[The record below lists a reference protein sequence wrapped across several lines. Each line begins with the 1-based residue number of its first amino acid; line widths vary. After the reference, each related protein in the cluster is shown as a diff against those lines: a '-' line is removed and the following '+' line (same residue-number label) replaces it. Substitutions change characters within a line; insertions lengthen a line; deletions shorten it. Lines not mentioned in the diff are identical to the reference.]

1 MEKYRKI
8 KRIGIGSFGQAL
20 LVQSVVDRKCYVM
33 KIINVGNMDKKQK
46 QDALN
51 EVRVLKAMRHPY
63 IITYRESFMD
73 KKFLCIVM
81 DYADGGDMYKK
92 IEFQKKI
99 SKLMPENQLLD
110 WFVQMALAIKHI
122 HDNKILHR
130 DLKTQNIFMT
140 STGEIKIGDFG
151 IARVLQH
158 TYDWAKTAI
167 GTPYYLSP
175 EICQEMPYNQKSDV
189 WSLGCILYEM
199 VTLRHA
205 FDSNSMK
212 GLVLKILR
220 GNYPE
225 IPSHYS
231 QDLKDLISEM
241 LIKDPAK
248 RPSIRKIVEKDFL
261 WSRISQLLTNTV
273 AKHEFSDT
281 FLKKHIVPY
290 SENKENDDE
299 SESSKKSTKKS
310 SKKKYPDEESSIDKK
325 TEEFKLDTSI
335 AKEKSPILKESQ
347 RNQGFKGYFNYKKAQ
362 KSTKTKEYEETKEN
376 IEDDSGYE
384 EKEAA
389 IQKFLQGLPG
399 VTATD
404 SQSYRIE
411 ALRVYLEENLGETSF
426 IAAYKHLMNMSEGNE
441 DVEDEIEGILGEH
454 KMKFCPLIYQ
464 LIVCEDTYYNRNVK
478 STQR

>member
-20 LVQSVVDRKCYVM
+20 LVQSVVDRKWYVM
-33 KIINVGNMDKKQK
+33 KVINVGNMDKKQK

-73 KKFLCIVM
+73 KKFLWIVM

-99 SKLMPENQLLD
+99 SKLMPETQLLD

-140 STGEIKIGDFG
+140 SSGEIKIGDFG

-199 VTLRHA
+199 VTLKHA

-220 GNYPE
+220 GTYPA

-231 QDLKDLISEM
+231 QDLNDLIWEM

-248 RPSIRKIVEKDFL
+248 RPSIRKVVEKSFL
-261 WSRISQLLTNTV
+261 ASRISQLLSNTV
-273 AKHEFSDT
+273 SKTEFSDT
-281 FLKKHIVPY
+281 FLKKHMLLN
-290 SENKENDDE
+290 SEGKENDDDPE
-299 SESSKKSTKKS
+299 ISNKSTKKS
-310 SKKKYPDEESSIDKK
+310 SKCGKYTDSDRKS
-325 TEEFKLDTSI
+325 EEFKLDTSI
-335 AKEKSPILKESQ
+335 AKEKSPVLKESQ
-347 RNQGFKGYFNYKKAQ
+347 KNQGFRGYFNYKKSQ
-362 KSTKTKEYEETKEN
+362 KSAKGKDYEETKDKL
-376 IEDDSGYE
+376 DDE
-384 EKEAA
+384 
-389 IQKFLQGLPG
+389 QKGRF
-399 VTATD
+399 
-404 SQSYRIE
+404 
-411 ALRVYLEENLGETSF
+411 NW
-426 IAAYKHLMNMSEGNE
+426 
-441 DVEDEIEGILGEH
+441 
-454 KMKFCPLIYQ
+454 
-464 LIVCEDTYYNRNVK
+464 
-478 STQR
+478 

>member
-1 MEKYRKI
+1 M
-8 KRIGIGSFGQAL
+8 
-20 LVQSVVDRKCYVM
+20 VVIC
-33 KIINVGNMDKKQK
+33 IN
-46 QDALN
+46 
-51 EVRVLKAMRHPY
+51 
-63 IITYRESFMD
+63 
-73 KKFLCIVM
+73 
-81 DYADGGDMYKK
+81 K

-158 TYDWAKTAI
+158 TYDCAKTAI

-220 GNYPE
+220 GTYPE

-241 LIKDPAK
+241 LIKDPQK
-248 RPSIRKIVEKDFL
+248 RPSIRKVVEKDFL
-261 WSRISQLLTNTV
+261 CTRISQLLTNTI
-273 AKHEFSDT
+273 AKHKFSDT
-281 FLKKHIVPY
+281 FLKNHLVPG
-290 SENKENDDE
+290 SENKDTEEE
-299 SESSKKSTKKS
+299 SDSGKKSSSKV
-310 SKKKYPDEESSIDKK
+310 SKKKYIEADSIDKK
-325 TEEFKLDTSI
+325 GEDSKLDTSI
-335 AKEKSPILKESQ
+335 AQEKK
-347 RNQGFKGYFNYKKAQ
+347 NQGFKGYFNHKKSI
-362 KSTKTKEYEETKEN
+362 KSAKTKDYEESKRES
-376 IEDDSGYE
+376 EVSKG
-384 EKEAA
+384 K
-389 IQKFLQGLPG
+389 
-399 VTATD
+399 
-404 SQSYRIE
+404 QSY
-411 ALRVYLEENLGETSF
+411 NCT
-426 IAAYKHLMNMSEGNE
+426 
-441 DVEDEIEGILGEH
+441 
-454 KMKFCPLIYQ
+454 LIS
-464 LIVCEDTYYNRNVK
+464 II
-478 STQR
+478 

>member
-1 MEKYRKI
+1 
-8 KRIGIGSFGQAL
+8 
-20 LVQSVVDRKCYVM
+20 M
-33 KIINVGNMDKKQK
+33 KVINVGNMDKKQK

-73 KKFLCIVM
+73 RKFLCIVM

-92 IEFQKKI
+92 IEFQKNI

-140 STGEIKIGDFG
+140 SNQEIKIGDFG

-158 TYDWAKTAI
+158 TYDCAKTAI

-220 GNYPE
+220 GTYPE

-241 LIKDPAK
+241 LIKDPAR
-248 RPSIRKIVEKDFL
+248 RPSIRKVVEKEFL
-261 WSRISQLLTNTV
+261 ASRISQLLSNTV

-281 FLKKHIVPY
+281 FLKKHILPL

-299 SESSKKSTKKS
+299 SETTKKSMKKS
-310 SKKKYPDEESSIDKK
+310 SKKKYTQPDGSLSKKSEDKKSETPVPDGKTSVLEESQK
-325 TEEFKLDTSI
+325 
-335 AKEKSPILKESQ
+335 
-347 RNQGFKGYFNYKKAQ
+347 NQGFKGYFKYKNSQ
-362 KSTKTKEYEETKEN
+362 KPSSKDKYEDTKEN
-376 IEDDSGYE
+376 TGE
-384 EKEAA
+384 ESK
-389 IQKFLQGLPG
+389 
-399 VTATD
+399 
-404 SQSYRIE
+404 
-411 ALRVYLEENLGETSF
+411 
-426 IAAYKHLMNMSEGNE
+426 
-441 DVEDEIEGILGEH
+441 GII
-454 KMKFCPLIYQ
+454 C
-464 LIVCEDTYYNRNVK
+464 
-478 STQR
+478 